1 MNATITTAVLPAVEP
16 ERSHRRPLLVGYMIA
31 IALVLVL
38 VVYGFDYYTL
48 DAAHR
53 PFSSKHA
60 VLKPSGTIGLKLG
73 ELAFLLFCTIF
84 LYPLRK
90 HWRWLSR
97 QGTSKNWLDFHVLA
111 GIAAP
116 LLVAFHSSFKFQ
128 GFAGVA
134 FWVMAAVALSGVLG
148 RYVYAQIPRNL
159 SSAELSMSELEQQHT
174 MLAQRLMARGVLPMA
189 DLNSLLR
196 LPSAAMVSGL
206 PLMVALVYMVVLD
219 LMRPL
224 RVARVRR
231 HALGWGEK
239 VMTLGGLLRTR
250 RQALE
255 RAIDAARDQ
264 ALLSKR
270 ILFLS
275 RAQMV
280 FHLWHV
286 IHKPFSYS
294 FAALAAVHIA
304 VVTTMGFI
312 R

>member
-1 MNATITTAVLPAVEP
+1 MNATITTAVLPVVEP
-16 ERSHRRPLLVGYMIA
+16 ERSHRRPLLVGYVLA

-134 FWVMAAVALSGVLG
+134 FWVMTAVALSGVLG

-174 MLAQRLMARGVLPMA
+174 MLAQRLAARGVLPIA
-189 DLNSLLR
+189 DLNLLLR

-206 PLMVALVYMVVLD
+206 PLMVALVYMIVLD

-231 HALGWGEK
+231 DALGWGEK
-239 VMTLGGLLRTR
+239 VTTLGGLLRTR

-304 VVTTMGFI
+304 VVTMMGFI

>member
-16 ERSHRRPLLVGYMIA
+16 ERSHRRPLLVGYLLA
-31 IALVLVL
+31 IALVLAL

-73 ELAFLLFCTIF
+73 DLALLLFCTIF

-90 HWRWLSR
+90 RWRWLSR
-97 QGTSKNWLDFHVLA
+97 QGSSKNWLDFHVLA
-111 GIAAP
+111 GLAAP
-116 LLVAFHSSFKFQ
+116 LIVAFHSSFKFQ

-134 FWVMAAVALSGVLG
+134 FWVMTAVALSGVLG
-148 RYVYAQIPRNL
+148 RYVYSQIPHNL
-159 SSAELSMSELEQQHT
+159 NSAELSMSELEQQHT
-174 MLAQRLMARGVLPMA
+174 VLAQRLTARGVLPTA
-189 DLNSLLR
+189 DLHSLLR
-196 LPSAAMVSGL
+196 LPSAAVVNRL
-206 PLMVALVYMVVLD
+206 PLMVALVYMIMLD

-231 HALGWGEK
+231 PALEWGEK
-239 VMTLGGLLRTR
+239 FTTIGGLLRTR
-250 RQALE
+250 HQRLEQAI
-255 RAIDAARDQ
+255 AAARDQ

-286 IHKPFSYS
+286 IHRPFSYS
-294 FAALAAVHIA
+294 FATLAVIHIA
-304 VVTTMGFI
+304 VVTRMGFMW
-312 R
+312 

>member
-1 MNATITTAVLPAVEP
+1 MNATITTAVVRAVEP
-16 ERSHRRPLLVGYMIA
+16 ERSHRRPLLVGYLLA
-31 IALVLVL
+31 IALVLTL

-73 ELAFLLFCTIF
+73 EFALLLFCTIF

-90 HWRWLSR
+90 RWRWLSR
-97 QGTSKNWLDFHVLA
+97 QGSSKNWLDFHVMA
-111 GIAAP
+111 GLAAP

-134 FWVMAAVALSGVLG
+134 FWVMTAVALSGVLG
-148 RYVYAQIPRNL
+148 RYVYSQIPHNL
-159 SSAELSMSELEQQHT
+159 NSAELSLAELEQQHT
-174 MLAQRLMARGVLPMA
+174 LLGQRLTARGVLPTA
-189 DLNSLLR
+189 DLHSLLR
-196 LPSAAMVSGL
+196 LPSAAVVSRL
-206 PLMVALVYMVVLD
+206 PLMVALVYMVMLD
-219 LMRPL
+219 VMRPL
-224 RVARVRR
+224 RVAGVRR

-239 VMTLGGLLRTR
+239 VTTIGGLLRTR
-250 RQALE
+250 HQRLEQAIE
-255 RAIDAARDQ
+255 AARDQ
-264 ALLSKR
+264 ALLSKC

-275 RAQMV
+275 RAQTV

-286 IHKPFSYS
+286 IHRPFSYS

-304 VVTTMGFI
+304 VVTMMGFMG
-312 R
+312 

>member
-1 MNATITTAVLPAVEP
+1 MNATITTAVLPVLEP
-16 ERSHRRPLLVGYMIA
+16 ERSHRWHLLAGYLLA
-31 IALVLVL
+31 IALVLAL
-38 VVYGFDYYTL
+38 LIYGFDYYTL
-48 DAAHR
+48 DAAQR

-60 VLKPSGTIGLKLG
+60 VLKPSGTVGLKLG
-73 ELAFLLFCTIF
+73 EFALLLFCTIF

-111 GIAAP
+111 GIVAP

-134 FWVMAAVALSGVLG
+134 FWVMTAVALSGVLG

-159 SSAELSMSELEQQHT
+159 SSAELSMSDLEQQHT
-174 MLAQRLMARGVLPMA
+174 VLAQRLTARGVLPVA

-206 PLMVALVYMVVLD
+206 PLMVALVYMIMLD

-224 RVARVRR
+224 RVARIRR
-231 HALGWGEK
+231 DALGWGEK
-239 VMTLGGLLRTR
+239 VTTLGGLLRTR

-304 VVTTMGFI
+304 VVTMMGFI

>member
-206 PLMVALVYMVVLD
+206 PLMVALVYMIVLD

-231 HALGWGEK
+231 QALGWGEK
-239 VMTLGGLLRTR
+239 VTTLGGLLRTR

>member
-1 MNATITTAVLPAVEP
+1 
-16 ERSHRRPLLVGYMIA
+16 MIA

-134 FWVMAAVALSGVLG
+134 FWVMTAVALSGVLG

-174 MLAQRLMARGVLPMA
+174 MLAQRLAARGVLPIA
-189 DLNSLLR
+189 DLNLLLR

-206 PLMVALVYMVVLD
+206 PLMVALVYMIVLD

-231 HALGWGEK
+231 DALGWGEK
-239 VMTLGGLLRTR
+239 VTTLGGLLRTR

-304 VVTTMGFI
+304 VVTMMGFI

>member
-16 ERSHRRPLLVGYMIA
+16 ERSHRRPLLVGYVLA

-60 VLKPSGTIGLKLG
+60 VLKPSGAIGLRLG
-73 ELAFLLFCTIF
+73 EFAFLLFCTIF

-134 FWVMAAVALSGVLG
+134 FWVMTAVALSGVLG

-174 MLAQRLMARGVLPMA
+174 MLAQRLTARGVLPMA
-189 DLNSLLR
+189 DLNLLLR

-206 PLMVALVYMVVLD
+206 PLMVALVYMIVLD

-224 RVARVRR
+224 RVARIRR
-231 HALGWGEK
+231 DALGWGEK
-239 VMTLGGLLRTR
+239 VTTLGGLLRTR

-304 VVTTMGFI
+304 VVTMMGFI

>member
-134 FWVMAAVALSGVLG
+134 FWVMMAVALSGVLG

-159 SSAELSMSELEQQHT
+159 TSAELSMSELEQQHT
-174 MLAQRLMARGVLPMA
+174 MLAQRLTARGVLPMA

-206 PLMVALVYMVVLD
+206 PLMVALVYMIVLD
-219 LMRPL
+219 MMRPL

-239 VMTLGGLLRTR
+239 VTTLGGLLRTR

-304 VVTTMGFI
+304 VVTMMGFI

>member
-1 MNATITTAVLPAVEP
+1 MNATITTAVLPAVQP
-16 ERSHRRPLLVGYMIA
+16 ERSHRWQLLAGYLLA
-31 IALVLVL
+31 IALVLGL
-38 VVYGFDYYTL
+38 FIYGFDYYTL

-60 VLKPSGTIGLKLG
+60 VLKPSGTVGLKLG
-73 ELAFLLFCTIF
+73 EFAFLLFCTIF

-116 LLVAFHSSFKFQ
+116 VLVAFHSSFKFQ

-134 FWVMAAVALSGVLG
+134 FWVMTAVALSGVLG

-174 MLAQRLMARGVLPMA
+174 MLAQRLTARGVLPVA

-206 PLMVALVYMVVLD
+206 PLMVALVYMIVLD

-224 RVARVRR
+224 RIAHVRR
-231 HALGWGEK
+231 QALGWGEK
-239 VMTLGGLLRTR
+239 FTTLGGLLRTR

-304 VVTTMGFI
+304 VVTMMGFI

>member
-1 MNATITTAVLPAVEP
+1 MNATITIAVLPAVEP
-16 ERSHRRPLLVGYMIA
+16 ERSHRRPLLVGYVLA

-134 FWVMAAVALSGVLG
+134 FWVMTAVALSGVLG

-159 SSAELSMSELEQQHT
+159 TSAELSMSELEQQHT
-174 MLAQRLMARGVLPMA
+174 MLAQRLTARGVLPMA
-189 DLNSLLR
+189 DLNLLLR

-206 PLMVALVYMVVLD
+206 PLMVALVYMIVLD

-231 HALGWGEK
+231 DALGWGEK
-239 VMTLGGLLRTR
+239 VTTLGGLLRTR

-304 VVTTMGFI
+304 VVTMMGFI

>member
-16 ERSHRRPLLVGYMIA
+16 ERSHRWHLLAGYLLA
-31 IALVLVL
+31 IALVLAL
-38 VVYGFDYYTL
+38 LIYGFDYYTL

-60 VLKPSGTIGLKLG
+60 VLKPSGTVGLKLG
-73 ELAFLLFCTIF
+73 EFALLLFCTIF

-134 FWVMAAVALSGVLG
+134 FWVMTAVALSGVLG

-159 SSAELSMSELEQQHT
+159 SSAELSMSELEQQRT
-174 MLAQRLMARGVLPMA
+174 MLAQRLTARGVLPMA

-206 PLMVALVYMVVLD
+206 PLMVALVYMIVLD

-231 HALGWGEK
+231 DALGWGEK
-239 VMTLGGLLRTR
+239 VTTLGGLLRTR

-304 VVTTMGFI
+304 VVTMMGFI

>member
-1 MNATITTAVLPAVEP
+1 
-16 ERSHRRPLLVGYMIA
+16 
-31 IALVLVL
+31 
-38 VVYGFDYYTL
+38 
-48 DAAHR
+48 
-53 PFSSKHA
+53 
-60 VLKPSGTIGLKLG
+60 
-73 ELAFLLFCTIF
+73 
-84 LYPLRK
+84 
-90 HWRWLSR
+90 
-97 QGTSKNWLDFHVLA
+97 
-111 GIAAP
+111 
-116 LLVAFHSSFKFQ
+116 
-128 GFAGVA
+128 
-134 FWVMAAVALSGVLG
+134 
-148 RYVYAQIPRNL
+148 
-159 SSAELSMSELEQQHT
+159 MSELEQQHT
-174 MLAQRLMARGVLPMA
+174 MLAQRLTARGVLPMA
-189 DLNSLLR
+189 DLNLLLR

-206 PLMVALVYMVVLD
+206 PLMVALVYMIVLD

-231 HALGWGEK
+231 DALGWGEK
-239 VMTLGGLLRTR
+239 VTTLGGLLRTR

-304 VVTTMGFI
+304 VVTMMGFI